1 MAKSFDPNFYI
12 VCATVIP
19 VLFLAVAV
27 QGGAYK
33 SVLTAAMTAARTKPS
48 DGWKRQ
54 LRALAL
60 SRTLQLAGYAI
71 WCAGALGE
79 LLALMVLYQGHEE
92 GGTRITVFLATA
104 FLAFVASAG
113 PLSAYIDVRSNI
125 WNQRGSLPDDLS
137 QSESAALQQSEQP
150 GNPSPPTI

>member
-113 PLSAYIDVRSNI
+113 PLIRKWVSYRACGSARRSASGAGLGGAAG
-125 WNQRGSLPDDLS
+125 QAAGSRVTL
-137 QSESAALQQSEQP
+137 
-150 GNPSPPTI
+150 